1 MRSFGDPHLREAVEC
16 APCWVLW
23 SMANRHSCTILFV
36 FDLTDNE
43 HVFIHSFIPILA
55 HSIPSTNHRTKTETS
70 LILVRPPRRHRPL
83 HHLPPRRRLRLPN
96 PVTVL
101 RRPPPAL
108 LLPQRQPPMLRLVR
122 KRKGAVP
129 RKRRLSGRQLLD
141 CRSLRRRSAPSP
153 RVVPLLFGR
162 RTKRTPP
169 VRLSKRRLM
178 LRPSRSVLP
187 RRKRRRRSRN
197 DPAPRPKNGPNRR
210 RHELA
215 KKSRSVP
222 APKPPSARPRRSA
235 DRRSE
240 RQLSRPGRPVVEE
253 DLSAVWPISSKPRRR
268 KMRPRRRRLT
278 TLITVAAPRHR
289 LPPRRRLSAF
299 LRRMTS
305 SPLKPRLLW
314 LVRGLVRAPRLQLL
328 FVPVACVPV
337 WGLQVEVFV
346 LEDCV
351 LVLPHPVPVLPLLA
365 KNEPP
370 KRGESSGPR
379 QNCLDFVIS
388 TSAVVVRTIS
398 LTRPSNAVLP
408 AEEVE
413 VVAIEA
419 AVEEVDG
426 NAATHPLLAAAT
438 RGATAANLPVR
449 GTTSGPEE
457 RRLLGLRPINMGAGA
472 AVARTIPIRISWMM
486 ALPSCHFST
495 LRIGGCQ

>member
-1 MRSFGDPHLREAVEC
+1 M
-16 APCWVLW
+16 
-23 SMANRHSCTILFV
+23 
-36 FDLTDNE
+36 
-43 HVFIHSFIPILA
+43 
-55 HSIPSTNHRTKTETS
+55 
-70 LILVRPPRRHRPL
+70 ILVRPPRSRRPLL

-101 RRPPPAL
+101 PRPPPAP
-108 LLPQRQPPMLRLVR
+108 LLPQRQSPMLRLVP
-122 KRKGAVP
+122 KRKGP
-129 RKRRLSGRQLLD
+129 SGRQLRD

-169 VRLSKRRLM
+169 VRPPKRRLV

-187 RRKRRRRSRN
+187 RRKRRRRSRTG
-197 DPAPRPKNGPNRR
+197 PAPRPKNGPNRR

-240 RQLSRPGRPVVEE
+240 RQPLRPGRPVVEV
-253 DLSAVWPISSKPRRR
+253 DLSAVWPIGSKPRRR
-268 KMRPRRRRLT
+268 RLRPRRRRLT

-289 LPPRRRLSAF
+289 LPPPMPAFRRRMMPSL
-299 LRRMTS
+299 
-305 SPLKPRLLW
+305 LKPRLLW

-328 FVPVACVPV
+328 SVPVACVPV
-337 WGLQVEVFV
+337 WELQVEVFV

-351 LVLPHPVPVLPLLA
+351 LVLPHPVPLLG

-398 LTRPSNAVLP
+398 LTRPSNAVPP

-419 AVEEVDG
+419 AAEAADG
-426 NAATHPLLAAAT
+426 NAATHPLLAVAT
-438 RGATAANLPVR
+438 RGATAANPPVR
-449 GTTSGPEE
+449 GTTSGPED
-457 RRLLGLRPINMGAGA
+457 RRLPGLRPINVGAGA
-472 AVARTIPIRISWMM
+472 AVARTNPIRTSWMM
-486 ALPSCHFST
+486 ALPSCLFSA
-495 LRIGGCQ
+495 LRIGGYQ